1 MDGQDLVARN
11 AASRQRLRDL
21 VAPSSGHDRSPLARS
36 VIATSLAHLAFWDR
50 FVYARWNQAAEHGLE
65 APPEI
70 ADAHTQLVNDVGF
83 PQWRTIPF
91 EDAARD
97 ALAVAETLDG
107 LIERIDPQVAER
119 LIAAGRGRLVDRSI
133 HRNEHLDDLQTDS
146 DHRLGG
152 WAERRPVHDG
162 SVGRPATT
170 RCPSFGW
177 QRPRQQGTAPA
188 LGRSG
193 PRLCSS
199 AAPASD

>member
-1 MDGQDLVARN
+1 MSAVPRSLRVGVVGATGVAGSEIVRVLEEREFPVAELRPFASERSRGRPIPFRGDTVSCQVLSSEALVGLDLV
-11 AASRQRLRDL
+11 LM
-21 VAPSSGHDRSPLARS
+21 
-36 VIATSLAHLAFWDR
+36 
-50 FVYARWNQAAEHGLE
+50 E

-70 ADAHTQLVNDVGF
+70 ADAHTQLVNDAGF

-133 HRNEHLDDLQTDS
+133 HRNEHLDDLETDS

-152 WAERRPVHDG
+152 MGGA
-162 SVGRPATT
+162 
-170 RCPSFGW
+170 
-177 QRPRQQGTAPA
+177 
-188 LGRSG
+188 
-193 PRLCSS
+193 
-199 AAPASD
+199 

>member
-21 VAPSSGHDRSPLARS
+21 VAPSSGHDRSPLVRS
-36 VIATSLAHLAFWDR
+36 AIATSLAHLAFWDR
-50 FVYARWNQAAEHGLE
+50 FVYARWNQAAERGLE

-70 ADAHTQLVNDVGF
+70 ADAHTQLLNDAGF

-152 WAERRPVHDG
+152 MGGA
-162 SVGRPATT
+162 
-170 RCPSFGW
+170 
-177 QRPRQQGTAPA
+177 
-188 LGRSG
+188 
-193 PRLCSS
+193 
-199 AAPASD
+199 